1 MSNLQPVSING
12 VEFDA
17 LIDSEEAYEATVPTY
32 PVDSGYSVSDNVAM
46 EAMELSMTLYLTAT
60 PITWRS
66 SHGMGENRLRSV
78 CDELLR
84 TYVEREPITVTTAE
98 KTYSNMVI
106 KSIAIKKDD
115 STGLAREI
123 PITLTQV
130 TVTTSGTVEVPSKIG
145 KSGTTGKSTGKAST
159 SSDSSGTD
167 SGSSSSDSGG
177 SGGSGGSTSDSSSG
191 TNSGKGQ
198 TVLDKALHS
207 VKPYIE
213 KLFD

>member
-17 LIDSEEAYEATVPTY
+17 LIDSEESYEATVPTY

-66 SHGMGENRLRSV
+66 SHGTGVNRLRSI

-84 TYVEREPITVTTAE
+84 TYAEREPITVTTAE

-123 PITLTQV
+123 PVTLTQV
-130 TVTTSGTVEVPSKIG
+130 TVTTSGTVEVPSKLG

-159 SSDSSGTD
+159 SSDSSAD
-167 SGSSSSDSGG
+167 SGSSDSSNSGG
-177 SGGSGGSTSDSSSG
+177 NGTLNSESSSSSSG
-191 TNSGKGQ
+191 TDR
-198 TVLDKALHS
+198 TMLDGVIHGA
-207 VKPYIE
+207 KPYIE
-213 KLFD
+213 KLFG